1 MARKI
6 KLKDGS
12 TVRYPDEKDL
22 SEMVKKLSSDQV
34 IGSSVLPKDAPETDK
49 IKYKICAKIL
59 EYKTAKNLT
68 QKELAKKLGL
78 DESETSRVLHYK
90 IERYSIERLLE
101 YARTIYPKLTI
112 EVLAA

>member
-12 TVRYPDEKDL
+12 SVRYPEEKDL
-22 SEMVKKLSSDQV
+22 NDILKQLSSDDVMGSTV
-34 IGSSVLPKDAPETDK
+34 IPDGASEGDK
-49 IKYKICAKIL
+49 IKYKLCKKIL
-59 EYKTAKNLT
+59 EYKIKKNMS
-68 QKELAKKLGL
+68 QKELAEQIGL
-78 DESETSRVLHYK
+78 DEPETSRVLHYK

-101 YARTIYPKLTI
+101 YAMTLYPNLTI